1 MESVMSTAS
10 SSPIVY
16 VNGTYLPQA
25 DATISVFDRGFLFA
39 DGIYEVAAIFNGQ
52 LVDNDAHLARL
63 ERSVGEIKLKMPWSR
78 AQITAIQHEVI
89 ARNNVSE
96 GLIYLQ
102 VTRGSAP
109 VRDFIFPKIE
119 NPSLVMFAKSA
130 NMSTSAEAATGIRV
144 KTVPDIRWLR
154 RDIKSVALLAQV
166 LAKQEAAEAGCQEA
180 WMVED
185 GMVTEGGSST
195 AWIIDKDGTLVTRGN
210 SQKILPGIT
219 RRAVEALLADG
230 KFKLDIRPF
239 SVEEAFSAQEAWVTA
254 ASSLV
259 MPVVEIDGRM
269 IGTGKPGPFAIKLRE
284 TYIAMA
290 RKGGRLG

>member
-1 MESVMSTAS
+1 MTS
-10 SSPIVY
+10 SATPLIVY
-16 VNGTYLPQA
+16 VNGEYLPQA
-25 DATISVFDRGFLFA
+25 DAKISVFDRGFLFA
-39 DGIYEVAAIFNGQ
+39 DGIYEVSAIFNGQ

-78 AQITAIQHEVI
+78 DEITAIQHEVI
-89 ARNNVSE
+89 ARNSVSE

-109 VRDFIFPKIE
+109 VRDFTFPKE
-119 NPSLVMFAKSA
+119 VKPSLVMFAKPF
-130 NMSTSAEAATGIRV
+130 NMSDSAEAKTGIRV
-144 KTVPDIRWLR
+144 KTVPDIRWMR

-195 AWIIDKDGTLVTRGN
+195 AWIIDQNGILVTRGN

-219 RRAVEALLADG
+219 RKAVELLLEDG
-230 KFKLDIRPF
+230 KIKHDIRPI
-239 SVEEAFSAQEAWVTA
+239 SVEEAYSAQEAWITA

-259 MPVVEIDGRM
+259 MPVIEIDGHK
-269 IGTGKPGPFAIKLRE
+269 IGNGKPGPFAMRLRE
-284 TYIAMA
+284 TYIEMA